1 MTLHAV
7 PTRGLWE
14 LRRVCWRVEGGR
26 RRQREEV
33 RERDGPPGSDEQ
45 DGLNMR
51 ELESESAE
59 THRKNEA
66 EVLGTSINF
75 NSFWKSQRLM
85 QV

>member
-1 MTLHAV
+1 M
-7 PTRGLWE
+7 
-14 LRRVCWRVEGGR
+14 EGGR

-33 RERDGPPGSDEQ
+33 KEMAHQVQTEQ

-59 THRKNEA
+59 THGKNEA
-66 EVLGTSINF
+66 EVLGTSTNF